1 MNGMKIRWIGATVLA
16 TLVALGGCA
25 PSQSGG
31 ADASTEAPPD
41 QAAPSTVADDP
52 SDAPAENPGA
62 DDYDY

>member
-1 MNGMKIRWIGATVLA
+1 MKTRWMGPILLAAVL
-16 TLVALGGCA
+16 ALGGCA

-31 ADASTEAPPD
+31 DADASTEAPPV